1 MENKCKDGI
10 KVKAIYFCVDGPPK
24 KGKKKKLKAENER
37 LTDLN
42 YGLHKKIHDLKTEVD
57 LARLPVVDLPYG
69 ERAVFKLLDNRTN
82 VEGNHVGVID
92 NIEMTRIPSNSV
104 SCSDAFEMTI
114 KIQIER

>member
-1 MENKCKDGI
+1 MEKKCKARFVIIGVYLPKQKDMSKKAKHKARI
-10 KVKAIYFCVDGPPK
+10 KD
-24 KGKKKKLKAENER
+24 LER
-37 LTDLN
+37 QQQLDKETVTVLN
-42 YGLHKKIHDLKTEVD
+42 KQLE

-69 ERAVFKLLDNRTN
+69 ERAVFRLLDNRTN

-92 NIEMTRIPSNSV
+92 NIEMVRIPSNSV